1 MTGLL
6 PHLAEILGLG
16 QAMLWHGFLV
26 FLRVG
31 AAMALLPAFGE
42 QTVPVR
48 VRLVLTLAFTAIVAP
63 AIDPPPPLGTA
74 AAIGAE
80 VGAGLIL
87 GLGLRLFILALQTA
101 GAIAAQSMSL
111 SQLFAIAAEPM
122 PAVSHLLALAG
133 LALAVSAGLH
143 VRAAELLILSYQ
155 AMPPGR
161 LPGSAE
167 LAAWG
172 LHRIAQAVALA
183 FSLAAPFVIA
193 GLLYNLALGV
203 INRAMPQL
211 MVAFVG
217 APALSLGALAL
228 LAIAAVP
235 MLAAWHVA
243 LDAHLAAPF
252 EGSP

>member
-1 MTGLL
+1 M

-16 QAMLWHGFLV
+16 QAMLWQGFLV

-42 QTVPVR
+42 QTVPLR
-48 VRLVLTLAFTAIVAP
+48 VRLVLTLAFTAVVAP
-63 AIDPPPPLGTA
+63 AIDPPPPSPPA
-74 AAIGAE
+74 AALMAE
-80 VGAGLIL
+80 VSAGLVL

-111 SQLFAIAAEPM
+111 SQLFAVAAEPM
-122 PAVSHLLALAG
+122 PAVSHLLSFAG
-133 LALAVSAGLH
+133 LALAVAAGLH

-161 LPGSAE
+161 LPGAAE
-167 LAAWG
+167 MAAWG
-172 LHRIAQAVALA
+172 LGRIAQAMALA

-228 LAIAAVP
+228 LAVAAVP
-235 MLAAWHVA
+235 MLAAWQSA
-243 LDAHLAAPF
+243 LGGYLDAPF
-252 EGSP
+252 ASPP

>member
-1 MTGLL
+1 MTALL
-6 PHLAEILGLG
+6 PHLAEILGVG
-16 QAMLWHGFLV
+16 QALLWQGFLV

-42 QTVPVR
+42 QTVPLR
-48 VRLVLTLAFTAIVAP
+48 VRLVLTLAFTAVVAP
-63 AIDPPPPLGTA
+63 AVDPPPPAGTA

-80 VGAGLIL
+80 VTAGLVL

-101 GAIAAQSMSL
+101 GTIAAQSMSL
-111 SQLFAIAAEPM
+111 SQLFAVASEPM
-122 PAVSHLLALAG
+122 PAVSHLLAFAG
-133 LALAVSAGLH
+133 LALAVSLGLH
-143 VRAAELLILSYQ
+143 VRAAELLILSY
-155 AMPPGR
+155 AVMPPGR
-161 LPGSAE
+161 LPVAAD

-172 LHRIAQAVALA
+172 LDRTAHATALA

-228 LAIAAVP
+228 LSVAAVP
-235 MLAAWHVA
+235 MMMAWQAA
-243 LDAHLAAPF
+243 LDRHLDAPF
-252 EGSP
+252 AGPP